1 MSELSKIFVRAV
13 LVAAVG
19 LVPWHL
25 TAGETRIESGSVAL
39 LKQER
44 RVNLEF
50 DYTEL
55 KAGRKAKECL
65 PEQEFIAQ
73 QVARENEKHAGR
85 GESWRQ
91 EWLGQRTVRFQP
103 RFQEL
108 LNKQF
113 VEVNIPLEFGAFKDA
128 KYTLILKTKTI
139 LTGSTSITA
148 DAVFVETNN
157 RANTVAVVKLIDMPG
172 RDPWAGSDM
181 REAYAKAGKELGIL
195 IRGKIK

>member
-1 MSELSKIFVRAV
+1 
-13 LVAAVG
+13 
-19 LVPWHL
+19 
-25 TAGETRIESGSVAL
+25 
-39 LKQER
+39 LKQES

-55 KAGRKAKECL
+55 KTGRKPKECL

-73 QVARENEKHAGR
+73 QVARENEKHTGR

-103 RFQEL
+103 RFQEV

-113 VEVNIPLEFGAFKDA
+113 VEVNVPLEFGGFKDA

-139 LTGSTSITA
+139 LTGSTCISA

-157 RANTVAVVKLIDMPG
+157 RANTVAVVKLVDMPG

-181 REAYAKAGKELGIL
+181 REAYAKELGIL
-195 IRGKIK
+195 IRDKIK